1 MLLLG
6 FGDYDILE
14 HLLSICASDN
24 SFFSEL
30 DLLKPLSYLWL
41 WKISYYISW
50 NLVTDLSVGYGSKFL
65 LLLIGLLYPDDGFYL
80 IYGYLFFDLNGSVW
94 SWNSSSIIDERD
106 FKLWVTESDDCCCW
120 YWFALEADDN
130 CDLLTYC

>member
-1 MLLLG
+1 M
-6 FGDYDILE
+6 
-14 HLLSICASDN
+14 
-24 SFFSEL
+24 
-30 DLLKPLSYLWL
+30 
-41 WKISYYISW
+41 
-50 NLVTDLSVGYGSKFL
+50 TDLSVGYGSKFL

-106 FKLWVTESDDCCCW
+106 FKLWVTESDDWCCW
-120 YWFALEADDN
+120 YWFAFEADDN